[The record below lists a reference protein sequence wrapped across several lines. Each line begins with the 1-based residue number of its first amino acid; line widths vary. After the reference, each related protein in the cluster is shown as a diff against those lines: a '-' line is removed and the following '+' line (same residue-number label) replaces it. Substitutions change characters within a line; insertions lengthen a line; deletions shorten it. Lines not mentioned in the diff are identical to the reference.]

1 MKERWPKPQAVKTTD
16 VTTGQFFLAQRKF
29 FNRCVCVCVFFSPS
43 YEFKFLL
50 RIFLQENFVA
60 AFNFC
65 PCGTNHL
72 QKIVPYNSKFWA
84 AEDGPL
90 SELDFPQNLQLKNSF
105 PIHELTEVKG
115 KGRYF
120 TFHQKNRHRF
130 TGKDLTVMG
139 LQEKV
144 LPAFHDKAIEL
155 LGKRKLNEFDS
166 LVKSS
171 RATQNHPTIRQ
182 QVQLLATNNTPV
194 YVFFNARAMCS
205 SKKTVGRLYLSVS
218 VSVQQRPAP
227 IEPFSNPIVTRA
239 GR

>member
-1 MKERWPKPQAVKTTD
+1 MKERWPKPQPVKTAD
-16 VTTGQFFLAQRKF
+16 VTTGQFFLAAHRCSAF
-29 FNRCVCVCVFFSPS
+29 FYICVCVCFLFFSS
-43 YEFKFLL
+43 YEFKFLIH
-50 RIFLQENFVA
+50 IFLQENFVA

-84 AEDGPL
+84 ADGPL

-205 SKKTVGRLYLSVS
+205 SKKTVGRLYNKLTTKI
-218 VSVQQRPAP
+218 QQT
-227 IEPFSNPIVTRA
+227 ICFLK
-239 GR
+239 

>member
-1 MKERWPKPQAVKTTD
+1 M
-16 VTTGQFFLAQRKF
+16 
-29 FNRCVCVCVFFSPS
+29 CVCVCVFPFFFSS

-50 RIFLQENFVA
+50 HIFLQENFVA

-115 KGRYF
+115 KGRYL
-120 TFHQKNRHRF
+120 TFHQNNRHRF

-139 LQEKV
+139 LQEKIFS
-144 LPAFHDKAIEL
+144 AFQDKAIEL
-155 LGKRKLNEFDS
+155 LGKKKLNEFDS

-171 RATQNHPTIRQ
+171 QATQNHPTIRQ
-182 QVQLLATNNTPV
+182 QVQLLATNITP
-194 YVFFNARAMCS
+194 A
-205 SKKTVGRLYLSVS
+205 KKQLAGFTYLCLCQCNSALLHLNRFQIRLWHVLEGTDLP
-218 VSVQQRPAP
+218 QR
-227 IEPFSNPIVTRA
+227 
-239 GR
+239 